1 MLQYRCLA
9 IQTIM
14 QIKIISYNIW
24 DLPLWFV
31 KNRKARVKRVAEY
44 LAQSGADII
53 CIQEA
58 WSRSGRATLYRILGE
73 AGYEHVSARERLVL
87 IGNGGLLTFSKF
99 PIVSKKFT
107 PFSRL
112 SAAFVELFA
121 AKGVLEVTVDTPQ
134 GKLSVFNTHL
144 HSPSWV
150 FGQTIRLRQMK
161 RVLDV
166 LAQDEAAAVLAGDFN
181 EDKLWEQ
188 KEFTKILNAAA
199 FLNPLSV
206 ALDMPPT
213 YRLENEFVNIWIN
226 RAYAPSRFDYIFVRS
241 LDKLGFTVKTY
252 QPLYL
257 TPALSDHDPV
267 VVVFGE

>member
-1 MLQYRCLA
+1 MLQYRCL
-9 IQTIM
+9 TFLTTM
-14 QIKIISYNIW
+14 QLKIISYNIW

-31 KNRKARVKRVAEY
+31 RNRKARIERVANY

-58 WSRSGRATLYRILGE
+58 WSQSGRKTLYRILGE
-73 AGYEHVSARERLVL
+73 AGYQHVSARERLVL
-87 IGNGGLLTFSKF
+87 IGNGGLLIFSKF
-99 PIVSKKFT
+99 PILSKKFT

-121 AKGVLEVTVDTPQ
+121 AKGVLEVTVETPQ

-150 FGQTIRLRQMK
+150 FGQAIRLRQMR

-166 LAQDEAAAVLAGDFN
+166 LMQGETTAILAGDFN

-188 KEFTKILNAAA
+188 KEFTKILNAAS
-199 FLNPLSV
+199 FMNPLSV
-206 ALDMPPT
+206 ALGMPPT

-226 RAYAPSRFDYIFVRS
+226 RAYAPSRFDYIFVRH
-241 LDKLGFTVKTY
+241 LEQMGLTVKTY
-252 QPLYL
+252 EPLYL
-257 TPALSDHDPV
+257 APALSDHDPV
-267 VVVFGE
+267 VAVLGE